1 MYLLFF
7 VMGRSEERKSGLSES
22 FIIGVIAI
30 VFLIVGYQ
38 TALFIHQAA
47 VMKIAAN
54 RDHPDT
60 VYIHVPEKPSM
71 GRGSSPEPAGT
82 IGRYEGSGAAVGS
95 DGRREAA
102 GQIVRKNADHAPRAE
117 VVRKNLPGRAV
128 ESFRFD
134 PNTVSVDDLCRLGF
148 SAKQAQSIDNYR
160 RKGGRFNRKSDFAK
174 SFVVSDSIYRRLE
187 PYIDIPL
194 LDLNLADS
202 AAFDALPGIGG
213 WYAAKIIE
221 HRKALGGYSYK
232 EQLMDI
238 QRFDKERYDALC
250 DLIIV
255 SAEHMHPYPLWS
267 LPADSL
273 RMHPY
278 ISNMETAR
286 AIVLY
291 RESTPVGQWTID
303 DLLDAGVLT
312 ASQYDLLSRCRIE

>member
-1 MYLLFF
+1 
-7 VMGRSEERKSGLSES
+7 MGRSEERKSGLSES

-38 TALFIHQAA
+38 TALFIHQAS

-71 GRGSSPEPAGT
+71 GKGPSAEPAGT
-82 IGRYEGSGAAVGS
+82 IGRYEDNEASVGR
-95 DGRREAA
+95 GTP
-102 GQIVRKNADHAPRAE
+102 GHTVRKNSEHTPRAE
-117 VVRKNLPGRAV
+117 AVRKNLPGRTV

-148 SAKQAQSIDNYR
+148 SAKQAQAIDNYR
-160 RKGGRFNRKSDFAK
+160 RKGGRFSRRSDFAK

-213 WYAAKIIE
+213 WYAAKMIE
-221 HRKALGGYSYK
+221 HREALGGYSYK

-238 QRFDKERYDALC
+238 HRFDWERYDALS
-250 DLIIV
+250 DLITV
-255 SAEHMHPYPLWS
+255 SEEHKNPYPLWT

-273 RMHPY
+273 RKHPY
-278 ISNMETAR
+278 IKNMETAR

-291 RESTPVGQWTID
+291 RESTPAEQWTID
-303 DLLDAGVLT
+303 AMHDAGVLT
-312 ASQYDLLSRCRIE
+312 DSQYDLLSRCLIE